1 MSQIRVLSIGLA
13 GFVQGFYII
22 ANPFPGHQ

>member
-1 MSQIRVLSIGLA
+1 MSQIRVLSIGPA

-22 ANPFPGHQ
+22 AKPFPGHQ